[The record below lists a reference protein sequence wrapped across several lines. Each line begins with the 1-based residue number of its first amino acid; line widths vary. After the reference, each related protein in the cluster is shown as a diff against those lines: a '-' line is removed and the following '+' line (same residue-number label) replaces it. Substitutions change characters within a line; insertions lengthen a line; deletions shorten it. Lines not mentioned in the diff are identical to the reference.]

1 MGDGDPAGVAIVHAM
16 TSGMGGIRTSG
27 DLVARMQM
35 TRGMKIA
42 EAKKYVAN
50 KLGVSLAEL
59 TDDAVMWELR
69 RDLKIGV
76 VYSKRGLQKG
86 IEAKHHIAKIPIH
99 GNMGMGV
106 GGLPVCETPP
116 VDTVSVASKDMVEL
130 TRLDGL

>member
-16 TSGMGGIRTSG
+16 ASGMGGMRTSG

-42 EAKKYVAN
+42 EAKTYVAN

-69 RDLKIGV
+69 RDLKLGV
-76 VYSKRGLQKG
+76 VYSKRGQPKG
-86 IEAKHHIAKIPIH
+86 IEAKHHIAKTLDIDI
-99 GNMGMGV
+99 N
-106 GGLPVCETPP
+106 
-116 VDTVSVASKDMVEL
+116 SVNLFKGRSS
-130 TRLDGL
+130 

>member
-16 TSGMGGIRTSG
+16 TSGMGGMRTSG

-35 TRGMKIA
+35 TRGMKIT

-50 KLGVSLAEL
+50 KLGVSLTEL

-76 VYSKRGLQKG
+76 VYSKRGLSKG
-86 IEAKHHIAKIPIH
+86 IEAKHHIAKILDIDI
-99 GNMGMGV
+99 N
-106 GGLPVCETPP
+106 
-116 VDTVSVASKDMVEL
+116 SVNLFKGRSS
-130 TRLDGL
+130 